1 VEDAAGLDVTVC
13 TPGEVELTVDNTMYR
28 FDVARYGDLRFLDS
42 DTQTIRLVAE
52 PRFPLTGSHEPEGS
66 ISAPMPGK
74 VIRVGVRVGDLV
86 DAGQLLVVM
95 EAMKM
100 EHTLRSPSGGR
111 VVQVDCGPGD
121 QVEAGAVL
129 VVVEAV

>member
-1 VEDAAGLDVTVC
+1 
-13 TPGEVELTVDNTMYR
+13 
-28 FDVARYGDLRFLDS
+28 
-42 DTQTIRLVAE
+42 
-52 PRFPLTGSHEPEGS
+52 
-66 ISAPMPGK
+66 
-74 VIRVGVRVGDLV
+74 VRVGDLV

-111 VVQVDCGPGD
+111 VVEVDCRPGD